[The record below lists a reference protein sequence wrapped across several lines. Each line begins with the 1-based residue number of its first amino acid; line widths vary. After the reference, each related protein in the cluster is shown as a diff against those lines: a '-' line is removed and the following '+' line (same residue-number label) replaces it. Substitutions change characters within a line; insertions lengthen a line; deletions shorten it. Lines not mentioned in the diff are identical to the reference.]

1 MGRFRLSG
9 SQPGGTRDEGS
20 RFDLRENHHMSLE
33 NHPTGSGA
41 LPTGAATEVTLAL
54 IEGSVATEVT

>member
-1 MGRFRLSG
+1 
-9 SQPGGTRDEGS
+9 
-20 RFDLRENHHMSLE
+20 MSLE